1 MKVSERS
8 VLAIIC
14 LTITTMVGKTE
25 EQPPTGA
32 KAKDWYSEWVKSQE
46 NPYIQM
52 RVLELGKKI
61 SQQRGKVIDT
71 EPRGWFKQFLLERV
85 RGKIALEAREARKGK
100 PSTSTWN

>member
-14 LTITTMVGKTE
+14 LMITTMAGKTE

-32 KAKDWYSEWVKSQE
+32 KAKDWYSEWVRSQE

-52 RVLELGKKI
+52 RVRELGKKI
-61 SQQRGKVIDT
+61 SKERGKVIDT
-71 EPRGWFKQFLLERV
+71 EPRGWFKKFLLERV
-85 RGKIALEAREARKGK
+85 RGKLAVEAREARKGK

>member
-14 LTITTMVGKTE
+14 LMITTMAGKTE

-32 KAKDWYSEWVKSQE
+32 KAKDWYFEWVRSQE

-61 SQQRGKVIDT
+61 SQQRGKVSDT

-85 RGKIALEAREARKGK
+85 LGKIALEARQARKGNL
-100 PSTSTWN
+100 STSTWN